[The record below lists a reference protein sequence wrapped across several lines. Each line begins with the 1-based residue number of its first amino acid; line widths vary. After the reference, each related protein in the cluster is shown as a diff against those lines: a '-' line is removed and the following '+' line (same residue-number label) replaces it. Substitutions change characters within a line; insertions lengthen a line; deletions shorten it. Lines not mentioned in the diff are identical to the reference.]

1 MRFQRGYQG
10 ARDSWA
16 ASERVKFLVLE
27 TFKANL
33 GGEAGET
40 GSQGGHHLA
49 AELSG
54 RAVVSL
60 EECYPPDK

>member
-1 MRFQRGYQG
+1 M
-10 ARDSWA
+10 
-16 ASERVKFLVLE
+16 LE

-40 GSQGGHHLA
+40 GSQGGQHLA

-60 EECYPPDK
+60 EECYRPDK